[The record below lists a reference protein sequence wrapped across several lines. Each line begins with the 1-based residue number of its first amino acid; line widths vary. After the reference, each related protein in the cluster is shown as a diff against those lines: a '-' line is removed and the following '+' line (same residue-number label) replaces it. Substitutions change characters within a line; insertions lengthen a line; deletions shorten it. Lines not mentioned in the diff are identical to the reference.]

1 MNEESSWDEPDWDED
16 EFEDYTF
23 DAPVK
28 TVEEVP
34 TKPTPISEENEAVQR
49 NNEEEIETV
58 IEEVNHD
65 DLSAIR
71 ESVDNLIE
79 ELENEKEQFLPTW
92 GYVVAFV
99 VPAVVT
105 FFVLFFQQSWTLTN
119 SSIVALAV
127 MNGSINSI
135 IAILTI
141 RLDGYSEE
149 ALDHLQTIMDE
160 MDELESTLD
169 EARTMVD
176 SFTTDVGDAKEA
188 FAKVGVDLKQLD
200 LEPVSDVIESLKEN
214 KGDLNEILSN
224 LRDVDVNYYI
234 TQMKSIEWDA
244 LFSGIQDVLQLAS
257 SKGTSTKSIPA
268 PPKAE
273 FKRNRTSIDATP
285 KGGSEDLPLDE
296 LINESDWDEPTPTRL
311 TLTRN
316 KSTSLTLKR
325 R

>member
-1 MNEESSWDEPDWDED
+1 MNEDSSWDEPDWDED
-16 EFEDYTF
+16 EFDDYTF
-23 DAPVK
+23 DAPAK

-34 TKPTPISEENEAVQR
+34 TKPTPISEEEKVVQR
-49 NNEEEIETV
+49 NKEAEIETV

-65 DLSAIR
+65 DLSTIR
-71 ESVDNLIE
+71 DSVDNLIE
-79 ELENEKEQFLPTW
+79 ELESEREQFLPVW
-92 GYVVAFV
+92 GYLLAFI

-105 FFVLFFQQSWTLTN
+105 FLVLFFQQSWSLTN
-119 SSIVALAV
+119 SSIIALAV

-257 SKGTSTKSIPA
+257 NKGASIKSTPP

-273 FKRNRTSIDATP
+273 FKRNRTPIDATP
-285 KGGSEDLPLDE
+285 KGGSEDLPIDE
-296 LINESDWDEPTPTRL
+296 LINESDWDEPTSTRL